1 MAFECTSNDGEV
13 NINSITKVH
22 DVEAHKKINR
32 YERMANGYSGPDFS
46 TLDDVNFLNILKGW
60 NLTNKHFLEIA
71 SQHDGI
77 FERIW
82 S

>member
-1 MAFECTSNDGEV
+1 
-13 NINSITKVH
+13 
-22 DVEAHKKINR
+22 
-32 YERMANGYSGPDFS
+32 MANGYSGPDFS